1 VERAVKAERA
11 NRISRIDKIFYLAD
25 EIQILKGRIK
35 EHGTGT
41 IITAIG
47 VMEHRIEEL
56 KVELRDM
63 EKQHVWQT
71 LNNERS

>member
-1 VERAVKAERA
+1 VERAVIEKFA
-11 NRISRIDKIFYLAD
+11 SRVDKIFYLA
-25 EIQILKGRIK
+25 EEVEFLKGRVQ

-56 KVELRDM
+56 KQELRDM
-63 EKQHVWQT
+63 EKQHVWHT
-71 LNNERS
+71 LKNERS

>member
-1 VERAVKAERA
+1 VERAVIEKFA
-11 NRISRIDKIFYLAD
+11 SRVDKIFYLAEEVD
-25 EIQILKGRIK
+25 FLKGRIQK
-35 EHGTGT
+35 HGTGN

-56 KVELRDM
+56 KQELRDM
-63 EKQHVWQT
+63 EKQHVWHA

>member
-1 VERAVKAERA
+1 MERAVIEQFA
-11 NRISRIDKIFYLAD
+11 SRVDKIFYLA
-25 EIQILKGRIK
+25 EEVEFLKGRIQK
-35 EHGTGT
+35 HGTGN

-56 KVELRDM
+56 KQELRDM
-63 EKQHVWQT
+63 EKQHVWHT

>member
-1 VERAVKAERA
+1 MERAVIEKFA
-11 NRISRIDKIFYLAD
+11 SRVDKIFYLA
-25 EIQILKGRIK
+25 EEVEFLKGRVQ

-56 KVELRDM
+56 KAELRDM
-63 EKQHVWQT
+63 EKQMVFNT
-71 LNNERS
+71 LSEK

>member
-1 VERAVKAERA
+1 MNAERA

-25 EIQILKGRIK
+25 EIQILKGRIQ

-56 KVELRDM
+56 KAELRDM
-63 EKQHVWQT
+63 EKQMVFNT
-71 LNNERS
+71 LSEK